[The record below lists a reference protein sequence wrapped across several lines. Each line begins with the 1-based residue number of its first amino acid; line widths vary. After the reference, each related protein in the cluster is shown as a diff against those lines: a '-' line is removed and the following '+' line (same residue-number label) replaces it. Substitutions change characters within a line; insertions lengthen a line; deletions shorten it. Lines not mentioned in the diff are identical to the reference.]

1 MILDIWKTFKN
12 MCGEYEFED
21 WVYLFA
27 VLAIISYALY
37 GCAGVLGIIENPGS
51 MGMMD
56 AR

>member
-1 MILDIWKTFKN
+1 
-12 MCGEYEFED
+12 MCGEYQFED